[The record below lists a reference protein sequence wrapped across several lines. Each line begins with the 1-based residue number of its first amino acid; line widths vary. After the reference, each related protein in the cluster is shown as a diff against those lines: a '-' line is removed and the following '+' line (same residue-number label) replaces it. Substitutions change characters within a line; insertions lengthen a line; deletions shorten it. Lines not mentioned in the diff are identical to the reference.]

1 MVAGLAGDT
10 RIWNQRQLRTL
21 LGDHIVH
28 HVGHHNAHRPDGGLD
43 QRAPGDRTTPNQ
55 RRAHQR
61 QLGNI
66 PIAHLSAII
75 VGLPLVATAVSWLA
89 SGREPVSLVGSRTE

>member
-21 LGDHIVH
+21 LGDHIA
-28 HVGHHNAHRPDGGLD
+28 HHNAHRPDGGLD

-66 PIAHLSAII
+66 PIAHLSAIS

-89 SGREPVSLVGSRTE
+89 SGREPVSLVRSRTE

>member
-21 LGDHIVH
+21 LGDHIA
-28 HVGHHNAHRPDGGLD
+28 HHNAH
-43 QRAPGDRTTPNQ
+43 
-55 RRAHQR
+55 RAHQR

-66 PIAHLSAII
+66 PIAHLSAIS

-89 SGREPVSLVGSRTE
+89 SGREPVSLVRSRTE

>member
-1 MVAGLAGDT
+1 MTLAAVGAILGALTAYAALIAGYWPQTD
-10 RIWNQRQLRTL
+10 
-21 LGDHIVH
+21 
-28 HVGHHNAHRPDGGLD
+28 
-43 QRAPGDRTTPNQ
+43 
-55 RRAHQR
+55 

-75 VGLPLVATAVSWLA
+75 VGLPLVATAVSGLA